1 MSTILDSTFLL
12 PAHHLYSAAPLESEI
27 QSRVAVILRSS
38 SYRQVQQVQCEIFP
52 GCIVL
57 RGVVDSFYLKQI
69 AQSLLRELLLAGWR
83 IENSIEVRWTI

>member
-1 MSTILDSTFLL
+1 
-12 PAHHLYSAAPLESEI
+12 
-27 QSRVAVILRSS
+27 
-38 SYRQVQQVQCEIFP
+38 
-52 GCIVL
+52 VL

>member
-1 MSTILDSTFLL
+1 M
-12 PAHHLYSAAPLESEI
+12 LESSFILHDRHLLYRAIPSETETH
-27 QSRVAVILRSS
+27 SRVVSMLRSS

-69 AQSLLRELLLAGWR
+69 AQSRLRELLLAGWR
-83 IENSIEVRWTI
+83 IENSIEVRWAI